1 MRAYVE
7 LSDKDSEEKIRSAI
21 LMSGGVAVARQID
34 ADIFVGETVHP
45 FLDTVLVSS
54 EVPAD
59 LAGVIDVVLPSQTLE
74 YYRMKFKMISCY
86 VSYKLGL
93 EDFLN
98 EEIYKSQRYG
108 FPLSVLMA
116 RLSNFDVQFL
126 QRIYS
131 IFKRQARESDRFF
144 IFNESIVAVLPYTN
158 LGGAKVFARRLLRRS
173 RSLSFGGRTPELV
186 LSVSQASSEDD
197 AFDLLGKL
205 EEAIKKAIQ
214 SGQRIVVA

>member
-1 MRAYVE
+1 MRVYVE
-7 LSDKDSEEKIRSAI
+7 LSDKDTEEKIRSAI
-21 LMSGGVAVARQID
+21 LTCGGVVVARQID

-45 FLDTVLVSS
+45 FLGTVLVST

-59 LAGVIDVVLPSQTLE
+59 LTGVIDVILPSQALE

-98 EEIYKSQRYG
+98 EEMYKSQSYG

-116 RLSNFDVQFL
+116 HLSNFDVQFL

-158 LGGAKVFARRLLRRS
+158 LDGAKVFARRLLRRS
-173 RSLSFGGRTPELV
+173 RTLSFGERTPELV
-186 LSVSQASSEDD
+186 VSVSQASSEDD

-205 EEAIKKAIQ
+205 EEGVKKAIQ
-214 SGQRIVVA
+214 TGQRIVAV